1 LQIQTTP
8 EGVWNE
14 YQNAVS
20 YNQSIGLYENVKKN
34 ENFFLGRQWEGVNAP
49 DLDKPVLNFLR
60 RVCSYM
66 VSMLVTDDIG
76 VSINPFEGTGEPIYK
91 AVSRELERVME
102 KTKFKSLCRDFL
114 RDAIVDGDGFFY
126 TFFDADTGEIQI
138 ERLDNTNVLFGNP
151 FVAEIERQPYI
162 LVAKRMLLSQAKEY
176 AKARGAKDWQS
187 ITPDDENLYINEDE
201 QQSEQSLVTVL
212 MKFYRHPQTGRIHYL
227 SCTQS
232 VEIDRERDTG
242 LARYPFSCM
251 RWEKVKNC
259 YHGEAAIT
267 GLIPNQIFVNKL
279 FAMSMQ
285 HVKMNAFPKVIFDRT
300 KIRRW
305 TNKVGEAI
313 EVVGNPNDAFAASF
327 KVQDMSDYVMVLIDK
342 MITYTRD
349 FMGASDAALGNVK
362 PDNTSAI
369 IAVQKASSAP
379 LELQKLSFY
388 QAVEDTVRNIIDC
401 MAVSYGVRPV
411 TLETEQG
418 NMQVPVDFGA
428 LGLNSAELNVD
439 IGASAYWSE
448 LMQVQT
454 LDNLFTRG
462 IITDAV
468 TYLEGI
474 PDAYI
479 KNKQKIIEKLKEQQA
494 AAQSMQML
502 PGMGGENRALPQV

>member
-1 LQIQTTP
+1 MQIKTTP
-8 EGVWNE
+8 QEVWNE

-60 RVCSYM
+60 RVCTYM

-76 VSINPFEGTGEPIYK
+76 ISIRTFNGQNDQLYKSVSKEI
-91 AVSRELERVME
+91 ERVIE

-126 TFFDADTGEIQI
+126 TFFDVDTNEIQI

-151 FVAEIERQPYI
+151 FVSEIERQPYI
-162 LVAKRMLLSQAKEY
+162 LIAKRMLLSQAKDY
-176 AKARGAKDWQS
+176 AKARGAKDWQT
-187 ITPDDENLYINEDE
+187 IVADDDSLYPNEEE

-212 MKFYRHPQTGRIHYL
+212 MKFYKDPNTKHIHYY

-232 VEIDRERDTG
+232 VEIETEKDTG
-242 LARYPFSCM
+242 LLRYPLSMM

-285 HVKMNAFPKVIFDRT
+285 HVKMNAFPKVIFDRNRI
-300 KIRRW
+300 KKW

-313 EVVGNPNDAFAASF
+313 EVVGNPNEAFAASF

-401 MAVSYGVRPV
+401 MEAYYGQRIILV
-411 TLETEQG
+411 ETETG
-418 NMQVPVDFGA
+418 DVPAYVDFST
-428 LGLNSAELNVD
+428 LGIDSSELNVD

-454 LDNLFTRG
+454 LDNLFTNG

-474 PDAYI
+474 PDAYV
-479 KNKQKIIEKLKEQQA
+479 KNKQKIIEKLKEQQQL
-494 AAQSMQML
+494 AQSAAMMQ
-502 PGMGGENRALPQV
+502 GGGANALPAVPM

>member
-1 LQIQTTP
+1 
-8 EGVWNE
+8 
-14 YQNAVS
+14 
-20 YNQSIGLYENVKKN
+20 
-34 ENFFLGRQWEGVNAP
+34 
-49 DLDKPVLNFLR
+49 
-60 RVCSYM
+60 
-66 VSMLVTDDIG
+66 
-76 VSINPFEGTGEPIYK
+76 
-91 AVSRELERVME
+91 
-102 KTKFKSLCRDFL
+102 
-114 RDAIVDGDGFFY
+114 
-126 TFFDADTGEIQI
+126 
-138 ERLDNTNVLFGNP
+138 
-151 FVAEIERQPYI
+151 
-162 LVAKRMLLSQAKEY
+162 MLLSQAKDY
-176 AKARGAKDWQS
+176 AKARGAKDWQT
-187 ITPDDENLYINEDE
+187 IVADDDSLYPNEEE

-212 MKFYRHPQTGRIHYL
+212 MKFYKDPNTKHIHYY

-232 VEIDRERDTG
+232 VEIETEKDTG
-242 LARYPFSCM
+242 LLRYPLSMM

-285 HVKMNAFPKVIFDRT
+285 HVKMNAFPKVIFDRNRV
-300 KIRRW
+300 KKW

-313 EVVGNPNDAFAASF
+313 EVVGNPNEAFAASF

-349 FMGASDAALGNVK
+349 FMGASDAALGNVR

-401 MAVSYGVRPV
+401 METYYGQRVILV
-411 TLETEQG
+411 EAETG
-418 NMQVPVDFGA
+418 DVPAYVDFST
-428 LGLNSAELNVD
+428 LGIDSSELNVD

-454 LDNLFTRG
+454 LDNLFTNG
-462 IITDAV
+462 IITDAI

-474 PDAYI
+474 PDAYV
-479 KNKQKIIEKLKEQQA
+479 KNKQKIIEKLKEQQQLAQGA
-494 AAQSMQML
+494 AMTQ
-502 PGMGGENRALPQV
+502 GGGANALPTMPM